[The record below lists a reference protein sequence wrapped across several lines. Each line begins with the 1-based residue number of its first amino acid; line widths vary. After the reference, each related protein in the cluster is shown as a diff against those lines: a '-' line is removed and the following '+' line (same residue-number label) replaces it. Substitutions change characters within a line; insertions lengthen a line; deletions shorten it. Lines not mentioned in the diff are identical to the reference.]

1 MLSFNYHTP
10 IVVGAGLGLFDL
22 NMGSL
27 KQHLSGQFLDVIE
40 WLDDTRDTLAFRFP
54 VMGQAITDKSQLVVR
69 EGQIA
74 MFVAEG
80 KLSQVFEPGSY
91 TIGTKNT
98 PLLSFFESILYDLN
112 YPYKGDVYFL
122 STRQFTANPWGT
134 PNPIMM
140 RDADFGQVQ
149 LRGHG
154 TYAYAIRDGEKFLR
168 QMVGTDGLLT
178 IDEINGQL
186 KSEVIAGVTRAIAGS
201 GISALDIL
209 GQTAGIESVVDEALS
224 AEFMES
230 YGVDVTRFTVVS
242 ITGNEALQEAL
253 DLRMKMRVIGDMN
266 TYTKMKTADAI
277 MTAAGNEG
285 IGGAGV
291 GMGVGFGVGNVMA
304 GAIAGAQTGG
314 IPGAPAAPTAAVPPP
329 LPTEARYHYAG
340 PTGQVEV
347 GISQVVTLIQAA
359 PDADHKVWQAGFSG
373 WMAPSDVPEIA
384 NRLKNTPPP
393 LPPAG
398 GPPPL

>member
-1 MLSFNYHTP
+1 
-10 IVVGAGLGLFDL
+10 
-22 NMGSL
+22 
-27 KQHLSGQFLDVIE
+27 
-40 WLDDTRDTLAFRFP
+40 
-54 VMGQAITDKSQLVVR
+54 MGQAITDKSKLVVR

-80 KLSQVFEPGSY
+80 KLSQVFEPGTY
-91 TIGTKNT
+91 NIGTKNT

-122 STRQFTANPWGT
+122 STRQFTDNPWGT

-201 GISALDIL
+201 GIPALDIL
-209 GQTAGIESVVDEALS
+209 GQTAGIEKVVDDALS
-224 AEFMES
+224 AEFLES

-242 ITGNEALQEAL
+242 ITGNDALQEAL
-253 DLRMKMRVIGDMN
+253 DLRTKMKVIGDMN
-266 TYTKMKTADAI
+266 TYTQMKAADAI

-304 GAIAGAQTGG
+304 GAIAGAQGVV
-314 IPGAPAAPTAAVPPP
+314 PGAATAAPAAPAAVPPP
-329 LPTEARYHYAG
+329 LPAEARYHYAG
-340 PTGQVEV
+340 PTGQTEV
-347 GISQVVTLIQAA
+347 ALSEVIALIQAA

-373 WMAPSDVPEIA
+373 WLAPSDVPEIA
-384 NRLKNTPPP
+384 NKLKNTPPP

-398 GPPPL
+398 GPPPLP